1 MSGDHRIDGLLAA
14 SGPAL
19 DRASFPETAR
29 LVDLAPTILA
39 AVGAPAS
46 VRHSGSPLASIVGQG
61 AATAASVEAPAIE
74 DGSQAGLDDA
84 EAEEVEEHL
93 RGLGY
98 LE

>member
-1 MSGDHRIDGLLAA
+1 VDG
-14 SGPAL
+14 GG
-19 DRASFPETAR
+19 FPRSAR

-39 AVGAPAS
+39 AAGAPAS
-46 VRHSGSPLASIVGQG
+46 VRHSGAALPAVAAGELAMDVTDAVG
-61 AATAASVEAPAIE
+61 ASLE
-74 DGSQAGLDDA
+74 GRQGLDDM